1 MFASQ
6 CCVCRCIH
14 NTAFQV
20 ILTLMEDDLGERQHI
35 IKKLWKRIFAGKQR
49 SKIRYGHSLQNEN

>member
-20 ILTLMEDDLGERQHI
+20 ILILMEDDLGGRQQI
-35 IKKLWKRIFAGKQR
+35 IKKYRRGYL
-49 SKIRYGHSLQNEN
+49 LENNVAK